1 MRNRHAGRRC
11 EARVGVGGLGVVRW
25 RQGERQQRELL
36 DDIEQRAL
44 LRRGRRLA
52 RARRLT
58 SGGVGLGR
66 GWGCA
71 GLRAPARGWWSG
83 AAARVRARIGLACGA
98 GSACTAPPA
107 HSSSTS
113 AAGLPS
119 IRRSRCPAASVAV
132 PRATNEEAVGW
143 KNRLKVHEH
152 LARVRARV
160 RAWVRA
166 RAQPRPE
173 SHARTSCR
181 PGAQARPPRSRRVAR
196 RRRRAATSHRAGR
209 RASQR
214 RSRPRR
220 RRPTPGHVGVAGGE
234 GERQGHG
241 RAAGAGGVLG
251 HTATS
256 PHTERSPRSA
266 SSSTSGGVTAIST
279 STAVPCAKR
288 RERVSQKP
296 RARLLLLTSRAGRG
310 FEPRRRAHL

>member
-11 EARVGVGGLGVVRW
+11 DACIGVGGLCVVRW
-25 RQGERQQRELL
+25 RQRERQQRELL

-58 SGGVGLGR
+58 SGSVGLGR

-71 GLRAPARGWWSG
+71 GLRAPGRGWWSG
-83 AAARVRARIGLACGA
+83 AAARVRARIGLACEA
-98 GSACTAPPA
+98 DSACTAPPA

-181 PGAQARPPRSRRVAR
+181 PGARARPPRSRHVAR

-234 GERQGHG
+234 GERHRGTVGRQGQEG
-241 RAAGAGGVLG
+241 FWATPPRRRTRSAARAAPPPRRLAG
-251 HTATS
+251 
-256 PHTERSPRSA
+256 SPRSA
-266 SSSTSGGVTAIST
+266 RRQRCPVPSGAN
-279 STAVPCAKR
+279 A
-288 RERVSQKP
+288 
-296 RARLLLLTSRAGRG
+296 
-310 FEPRRRAHL
+310 